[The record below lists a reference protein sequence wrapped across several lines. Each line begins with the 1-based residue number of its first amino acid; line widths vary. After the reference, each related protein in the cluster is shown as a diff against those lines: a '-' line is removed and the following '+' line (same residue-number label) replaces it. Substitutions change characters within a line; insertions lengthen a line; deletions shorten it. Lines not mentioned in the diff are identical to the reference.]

1 MYADGQGVPQ
11 DFAEAVK
18 WYRLAAEQG
27 IAPAQNNLGNRYA
40 ISQGVPQDYVTAHM
54 WFDLAAASGQH
65 DANAA
70 RDRVAALLAPA
81 EVSEA
86 QRRAKLCLESNYR
99 DCD

>member
-1 MYADGQGVPQ
+1 MPQ

-18 WYRLAAEQG
+18 WFRLAAEQG
-27 IAPAQNNLGNRYA
+27 IAPAQYNLGIRYA
-40 ISQGVPQDYVTAHM
+40 KGQGVPQDYVTAHM
-54 WFDLAAASGQH
+54 WFNLAGAHGLP

-70 RDRVAALLAPA
+70 RDRVAALLGPA
-81 EVSEA
+81 DVSEA